1 MGQTLVETTRIDV
14 ASSTVTYVGK
24 AKVGSSEGDPVW
36 RIQKIISNAEGDM
49 SILFVDGKSD
59 SNSTWNDRAMYAY
72 V

>member
-24 AKVGSSEGDPVW
+24 AKAGASEADPVW
-36 RIQKIISNAEGDM
+36 RIQKIVSDASGSM
-49 SILFVDGKSD
+49 SIKYVDGNSD
-59 SNSTWNDRAMYAY
+59 SDSTWNDRALYAY